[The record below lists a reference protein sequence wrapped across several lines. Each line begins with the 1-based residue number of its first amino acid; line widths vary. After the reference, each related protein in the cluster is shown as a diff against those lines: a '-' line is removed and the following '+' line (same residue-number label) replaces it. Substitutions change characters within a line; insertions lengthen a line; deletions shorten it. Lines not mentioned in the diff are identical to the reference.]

1 MRALKIYHIGLCATP
16 GTNNGLQR
24 AFKKVSEYKEIYTG
38 HHDLNNQIIKDCE
51 AFEPDIVFIQIQTPG
66 ILSISTI
73 KRIRHVCKSIVNF
86 TGDVRSP
93 LPEWYIE
100 LGKEIDLTLFVS
112 MDDVHTAREN
122 GIKSNWLQL
131 GFDDQIYNCEVTPK
145 SSADII
151 FTANNYD
158 HFLLSKNRIEVAYA
172 LREEFK
178 ERFQLYGS
186 GWKIP
191 SINSN
196 NSMEQ
201 QAAIYRGCKIAI
213 NYSNFNQAMYTS
225 DRMLR
230 IMGSGAFCLS
240 HEFKDF
246 DKVYTDKENIAVF
259 NSITDMI
266 EKCYYYLG
274 NESERNRIAKNGYDL
289 THKLYTWDSMINNL
303 IKLCE

>member
-1 MRALKIYHIGLCATP
+1 MCATA

-24 AFKKVSEYKEIYTG
+24 AMRNASYYKEIFSG
-38 HHDLNNQIIKDCE
+38 HPNLNDQIVRDCE
-51 AFEPDIVFIQIQTPG
+51 EFEPDIIFIQIQTPG
-66 ILSISTI
+66 ILNISTV
-73 KRIRHVCKSIVNF
+73 KRIRHLCKKIVNF

-100 LGKEIDLTLFVS
+100 LGREIDLTLFVS
-112 MDDVHTAREN
+112 MEDVETARSK
-122 GIKSNWLQL
+122 GIKADWLQL
-131 GFDDQIYNCEVTPK
+131 GFDDQIYNCEVSAK
-145 SSADII
+145 SSAEII

-158 HFLLSKNRIEVAYA
+158 HFLLSKNRLEVANA
-172 LREEFK
+172 LQEEFK

-191 SINSN
+191 AINSN
-196 NSMEQ
+196 NSMED

-213 NYSNFNQAMYTS
+213 NYSNFNQSMYTS

-240 HEFKDF
+240 HEFKDYE
-246 DKVYTDKENIAVF
+246 KVYTDKENIVVF
-259 NSITDMI
+259 KSIQDMI
-266 EKCYYYLG
+266 EKCYYYLE
-274 NESERNRIAKNGYDL
+274 NEKERNRIALKGYYL
-289 THKLYTWDSMINNL
+289 THKLYTWDLMINNL